1 MPRRGVRV
9 ESGVFV
15 AQVIRL
21 SCSARSGE
29 RSLRE
34 EQIMPTPTTQQ
45 VVDYLKSHPDVA
57 KRAMDYVKSHPGDA
71 KAAFKE
77 IASERGWD
85 LSQIDTTALTKELGN
100 IIPH

>member
-1 MPRRGVRV
+1 
-9 ESGVFV
+9 
-15 AQVIRL
+15 
-21 SCSARSGE
+21 
-29 RSLRE
+29 
-34 EQIMPTPTTQQ
+34 MPTPTTQQ